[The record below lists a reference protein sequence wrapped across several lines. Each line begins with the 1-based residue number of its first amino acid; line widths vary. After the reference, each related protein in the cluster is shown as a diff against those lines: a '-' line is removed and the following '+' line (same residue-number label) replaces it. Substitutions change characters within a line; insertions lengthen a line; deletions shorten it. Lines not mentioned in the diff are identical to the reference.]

1 MNIEHY
7 FSDSIEFYLCS
18 RWLKRNLKK
27 GCVIPDLRKFR
38 LDLLETAFEDAGPF
52 VGVLR
57 GVEEA
62 VVLVA
67 EVVEL
72 QECLSQIL

>member
-1 MNIEHY
+1 MNMEHY
-7 FSDSIEFYLCS
+7 FSDSIEFYLS
-18 RWLKRNLKK
+18 SLWLKLDLKK

-72 QECLSQIL
+72 QEGLSQIL